1 MGGLRPV
8 NVGRSARPG
17 ADRPCMSAAAAPQQ
31 ADNRRVDAT
40 EHWAEALSRWAIPPA
55 ILAQAQDSP
64 WALPPWAFA
73 DATRLAL
80 AGAPTPTH
88 LRAAAELSGGGVL
101 LDVGAGAGAASLPLA
116 ASVAHI
122 VAVDQSSA
130 MLREMERL
138 AEGRVQVIPVEGV
151 WPEAAERVETADVVI
166 CANVAYNVAA
176 LDQFVAALTA
186 KARRKVVMELTRV
199 HPQTPLNWLWQHFW
213 DLPRPETPTADDAA
227 QVVRET
233 LDVDVQM
240 ELWNGREPLAAEPS
254 PEAVNWLLRR
264 LCLSADHDQEL
275 ARLLRSKPKAAP
287 AQMVSL
293 WWPGGG

>member
-1 MGGLRPV
+1 V
-8 NVGRSARPG
+8 
-17 ADRPCMSAAAAPQQ
+17 DAAAS
-31 ADNRRVDAT
+31 
-40 EHWAEALSRWAIPPA
+40 WAEALSRWAIPPE
-55 ILAQAQDSP
+55 ILAQAQESP

-73 DATRLAL
+73 DAARLAL
-80 AGAPTPTH
+80 TGALTPTH
-88 LRAAAELSGGGVL
+88 LQAAAELPDDGVL

-116 ASVAHI
+116 ARVEHI
-122 VAVDQSSA
+122 VAVDQSPA

-138 AEGRVQVIPVEGV
+138 AAGRVHVIPVEGV
-151 WPEAAERVETADVVI
+151 WPEAADQVETADVVI

-176 LDQFVAALTA
+176 LDEFVVALTA
-186 KARRKVVMELTRV
+186 RARRRVVMELTRF
-199 HPQTPLNWLWQHFW
+199 HPQAPLNWLWQHFW

-233 LDVDVQM
+233 LDVDVQV

-264 LCLSADHDQEL
+264 LCLSADHDEEL
-275 ARLLRSKPKAAP
+275 ARLLRSKPKGAP